1 MAKDH
6 PKFLP
11 QIFGRKK
18 RITHRWRKPRGI
30 DSKKRVGK
38 QYMGAVP
45 GIGWKAKK
53 STRFLHPLGLKEI
66 LVYNPQQLDG
76 VSNVL
81 VRMASCVGKRKRMI
95 IIEKANSL
103 GLKVLNAKN
112 KNLPRKKIE

>member
-1 MAKDH
+1 MGKDH
-6 PKFLP
+6 PQFLP

-53 STRFLHPLGLKEI
+53 STRGLHPSGLKEI
-66 LVYNPQQLDG
+66 LVYNPQQLEG
-76 VSNVL
+76 ASNV
-81 VRMASCVGKRKRMI
+81 VIRIAASVGQRKRNI
-95 IIEKANSL
+95 IVEKANNL
-103 GLKVLNAKN
+103 GLRVLNAKV
-112 KNLPRKKIE
+112 KV